1 MHIRQASGLSPETLY
16 FVSLA
21 IFYFIVFLRPELSF
35 TLHLVLI
42 LWSYYL
48 IIVKGQFIP
57 VVALIL
63 YSRAFVGFSTDGGPI
78 GYTELNILT
87 NYLPALIYILAGKKN
102 HQEQSAIYKYPW
114 TFAYG
119 LILLV
124 YSLLIEANPMQVL
137 GDRLLPFL
145 FILFFLFKI
154 PNEPRFRHDFLRLMR
169 YLVVATLIVSAL
181 PNYLELAH
189 QYLKTGIVFGT
200 ESASSIYLGSIPR
213 VMGPLWDP
221 RLFGTVCALYLAVF
235 LSIQESQK
243 SRFDAILA
251 LAGVS
256 LSLSRGAI
264 VLTVLII
271 IFYFFIKD
279 SEERNTKKLLA
290 IFVTIPSILFIV
302 SIFGDNVFIVNNV
315 NPFEQRSDFFW
326 YAINRFVENPL
337 GSGVG
342 SMRDIPGGVAVLD
355 AKYFAVTDA
364 YLSILLAEIG
374 FLGFVIFL
382 LSFRELIW
390 GKGLLSK
397 ALFIGLLIQMLGTD
411 VGDFGMYY
419 FAIVTVCIALRA
431 ETNVRS
437 RQTDDDIVRNG
448 NYASG

>member
-1 MHIRQASGLSPETLY
+1 MNLRQTSGIFPEKLYFLSP
-16 FVSLA
+16 A
-21 IFYFIVFLRPELSF
+21 IFYFVVFLRPELSLPF
-35 TLHLVLI
+35 HVFFI
-42 LWSYYL
+42 LWSYFL
-48 IIVKGQFIP
+48 IIAKGQLLP

-63 YSRAFVGFSTDGGPI
+63 YSRAFVGFSTDGGLI

-87 NYLPALIYILAGKKN
+87 NYLPALIYILTGNKN
-102 HQEQSAIYKYPW
+102 PQKQPEINKYPW
-114 TFAYG
+114 TFVYG

-124 YSLLIEANPMQVL
+124 YSFLVDANPMQVL
-137 GDRLLPFL
+137 GDRLIPFL
-145 FILFFLFKI
+145 FILAFLFKI
-154 PNEPRFRHDFLRLMR
+154 PNGPRFRHDFLRLMR
-169 YLVVATLIVSAL
+169 YLVAATLIVSAL

-189 QYLKTGIVFGT
+189 QYLKTGIVFGR
-200 ESASSIYLGSIPR
+200 ESESSIYLGSIPR
-213 VMGPLWDP
+213 FMGPLWDP
-221 RLFGTVCALYLAVF
+221 RLFGTMCALYLAAF
-235 LSIQESQK
+235 LSIQKSQK

-256 LSLSRGAI
+256 LSFSRGAI
-264 VLTVLII
+264 VLASFII
-271 IFYFFIKD
+271 ISYFFSKD
-279 SEERNTKKLLA
+279 SEEKNKKKILTIAIIMPFILL
-290 IFVTIPSILFIV
+290 IIYKFI
-302 SIFGDNVFIVNNV
+302 DNVFIVNDV

-342 SMRDIPGGVAVLD
+342 SMRDISGGVAVLD

-364 YLSILLAEIG
+364 YLGILLAEIG

-397 ALFIGLLIQMLGTD
+397 ALFVGFLVQMIGTD

-437 RQTDDDIVRNG
+437 RQTEDDIVRIG
-448 NYASG
+448 NYSKG